1 MAEIALQ
8 PKRWTIDEYHQLIET
23 GLLGDTHVE
32 LLNGQIIEMPP
43 ENPPHAYQSQEA
55 DRYLARL
62 LEPHAYI
69 RQAKPITL
77 PNNSEPEPDIAVVR
91 PPGNLYRHR
100 HPYPEDIFFLI
111 EYSDS
116 TLNHDQSVKLAVYAT
131 AGISEYWIV
140 DVKRNRLIAY
150 RYPQGA
156 EYTSITEQ
164 DSGMIHAISFPT
176 IQIDVL
182 KIINP

>member
-1 MAEIALQ
+1 M
-8 PKRWTIDEYHQLIET
+8 
-23 GLLGDTHVE
+23 
-32 LLNGQIIEMPP
+32 
-43 ENPPHAYQSQEA
+43 
-55 DRYLARL
+55 
-62 LEPHAYI
+62 AYI

-77 PNNSEPEPDIAVVR
+77 PNNSEPEPDIAIVR

-100 HPYPEDIFFLI
+100 HPYPEDSFFLI
-111 EYSDS
+111 EYSNS

-140 DVKRNRLIAY
+140 DVKKNRLIAH
-150 RYPQGA
+150 RYPQGT
-156 EYTSITEQ
+156 EYNSIIEY
-164 DSGMIHAISFPT
+164 DSGMIYASAFPT